1 MLIELIAALALGQSA
16 GLSAVAQD
24 LERIEE
30 QLAVTWKKADCS
42 AWGAMLAPEWSV
54 IHITGAV
61 ITRAEALRM
70 CQAPRPPIELL
81 KVDDLS
87 VRAFENAAV
96 VTGRTTMT
104 TGGANAGTIT
114 LRFTDVF
121 IRRAGRWQV
130 VASHATRIDPGPPSA
145 STATARD
152 QPDFSG
158 RWVLEESRP
167 SASEMPRA
175 LSVRQTL
182 VRTNVR
188 GEPMEPFF
196 RDLTVERQFEGAIRS
211 ETYWIGVQGGTVHG
225 WWEDKSRTPPSTHQ
239 SVKWEGRSLVIET
252 GSYTG
257 STPESGAW
265 TERREVWS
273 LDPDGRLR
281 IALTTRSSTDPPGSN
296 TLVYRRE

>member
-1 MLIELIAALALGQSA
+1 MLIELVAALALGQTARS
-16 GLSAVAQD
+16 SAVVQD
-24 LERIEE
+24 LERIEQ

-61 ITRAEALRM
+61 ITKAEALRM
-70 CQAPRPPIELL
+70 CQAPRPPIDVLTI
-81 KVDDLS
+81 DDLS
-87 VRAFENAAV
+87 VRAFEDAAV

-104 TGGANAGTIT
+104 TGGSTPASMV

-130 VASHATRIDPGPPSA
+130 VASHATQIDSGTPKL

-152 QPDFSG
+152 LPDFSG
-158 RWVLEESRP
+158 RWVLEEPLP
-167 SASEMPRA
+167 SAAEMPRA
-175 LSVRQTL
+175 LSVRQSL

-188 GEPMEPFF
+188 GEAMEPFY
-196 RDLTVERQFEGAIRS
+196 RDLTVERQFEGATRS

-225 WWEDKSRTPPSTHQ
+225 LREDGSRTGPSTHQ

-257 STPESGAW
+257 STPETGVW
-265 TERREVWS
+265 TERREIWS

-281 IALTTRSSTDPPGSN
+281 LAITTRSSTDPPGGN
-296 TLVYRRE
+296 TLMFRRE